1 MSAFSTPVERFL
13 RDIIAIPSV
22 TGSEGLMKGYL
33 ENAFENMGLD
43 VVTQH
48 VDDDRYNVIGRTSDG
63 PIKLMLC
70 THMDVI
76 PALDVSM
83 WKTPPFEAVFKDGR
97 IYGRGSTDAKGQL
110 AAMMAAIERAKDV
123 PGIALAAVVEEET
136 GRSLGARK
144 VLEKYVPKMC
154 VIGEPTGMRMAIA
167 HKGGVRARITVH
179 GKASHSSSPERGVN
193 AINIACEAIRD
204 VNEYRE
210 IVMRKKDPLLGN
222 SSLEVTMVRGGERI
236 NVTPQRCDIFTD
248 RRLVL
253 DETIEGAY
261 DGLEKA
267 VASVSKRTGAKIDVK
282 LLCAYPTTRV
292 DPNEKI
298 VLITQQALEQNEL
311 SSTPIGFPAGCDM
324 WAFSVKNIPA
334 IVLGCGGVA
343 QAHVIDEYVETGSLN
358 KLVDVH
364 EAVIRLTS

>member
-1 MSAFSTPVERFL
+1 MSAFSTPAERFL
-13 RDIIAIPSV
+13 RDVIAIPSV

-33 ENAFENMGLD
+33 ENAFENLGLE
-43 VVTQH
+43 VTTQH
-48 VDDDRYNVIGRTSDG
+48 VDGDRYNVIGRTGDG
-63 PIKLMLC
+63 PIKLMFC

-76 PALDVSM
+76 PALDESL
-83 WKTPPFEAVFKDGR
+83 WNTPPFEAVHKESR

-110 AAMMAAIERAKDV
+110 AAMMAAMGRAKDV

-144 VLEKYVPKMC
+144 LLEKYTPEMC

-167 HKGGVRARITVH
+167 HKGGVRSRITVH

-204 VNEYRE
+204 VNEYRKA
-210 IVMRKKDPLLGN
+210 VMQKNDPLLGS

-236 NVTPQRCDIFTD
+236 NVTPQRCEIFMD

-261 DGLEKA
+261 DGLEKV
-267 VASVSKRTGAKIDVK
+267 VASVSERTGAKIDLK

-292 DPNEKI
+292 DPDKKI
-298 VLITQQALEQNEL
+298 VSLTQRALEQTRAAVRADRLPGRLRHVGVQRQRHTNGRARL
-311 SSTPIGFPAGCDM
+311 RRRRAGPRHRRVRGDRPA
-324 WAFSVKNIPA
+324 K
-334 IVLGCGGVA
+334 
-343 QAHVIDEYVETGSLN
+343 
-358 KLVDVH
+358 
-364 EAVIRLTS
+364 

>member
-1 MSAFSTPVERFL
+1 
-13 RDIIAIPSV
+13 
-22 TGSEGLMKGYL
+22 MKGYL
-33 ENAFENMGLD
+33 ETAFTSIGLD
-43 VVTQH
+43 MATQH
-48 VDDDRYNVIGRTSDG
+48 VDGDRFNVIGRTSDG

-76 PALDVSM
+76 PALDETM
-83 WKTPPFEAVFKDGR
+83 WNTPPFEAVFKDGR

-110 AAMMAAIERAKDV
+110 AAMMAAIECAKDV

-136 GRSLGARK
+136 GRSLGTRK
-144 VLEKYVPKMC
+144 LLETYRPDMC
-154 VIGEPTGMRMAIA
+154 VIGEPTGLRMAIA
-167 HKGGVRARITVH
+167 HKGGVRSKITVH

-210 IVMRKKDPLLGN
+210 TVMRKKDPLLGH

-261 DGLEKA
+261 DGLEQA
-267 VASVSKRTGAKIDVK
+267 VASVSKRTGVKIDVK

-292 DPNEKI
+292 DPNENI
-298 VLITQQALEQNEL
+298 VRLTQRVLEQKGL
-311 SSTPIGFPAGCDM
+311 QSSPIGFPAGCDM
-324 WAFSVKNIPA
+324 WAFSVKGIPT
-334 IVLGCGGVA
+334 IVFGCGGVA
-343 QAHVIDEYVETGSLN
+343 QAHVIDEYVEISGLHTAA
-358 KLVDVH
+358 DVY
-364 EAVIRLTS
+364 EALIRLIS